1 MACSKRFPRSPP
13 SEGSVIRL
21 QRVKSHILAIIVLVV
36 VWCIWNESF
45 EPVIVAA
52 GVLFAA
58 TALIITNTL
67 LLRGVYEQR
76 YRLRFVSAVRYVLV
90 TIVEV
95 FKSGVSAIVLTLQGR
110 IDPCVIEITTDG
122 SYPLRA
128 ILIANAITLTPGT
141 VTIDY
146 SEGNLKVIW
155 IHCATNDPEIAGEMI
170 KGSFERALG
179 SPRASVADVTAPGSA
194 THERQHTPPHERQP
208 IEEEKI

>member
-1 MACSKRFPRSPP
+1 M
-13 SEGSVIRL
+13 V
-21 QRVKSHILAIIVLVV
+21 VLVV

-155 IHCATNDPEIAGEMI
+155 IHCATNDP
-170 KGSFERALG
+170 R
-179 SPRASVADVTAPGSA
+179 
-194 THERQHTPPHERQP
+194 
-208 IEEEKI
+208 